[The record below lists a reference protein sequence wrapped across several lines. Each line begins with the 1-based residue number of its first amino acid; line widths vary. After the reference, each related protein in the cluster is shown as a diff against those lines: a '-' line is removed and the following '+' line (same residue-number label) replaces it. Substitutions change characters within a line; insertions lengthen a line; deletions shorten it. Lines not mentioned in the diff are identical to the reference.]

1 MEGSAVYLSFARR
14 GASPPPQDVQVETHL
29 SQVGGA
35 SLSRSRG
42 RANGTENPVGCHPWR
57 ENEEGVKIIPAQNYA
72 GVDTCSVRR
81 LLPKNIPL
89 FVRCCHCNHH
99 CQEYPTSTAGL
110 LLCKHAL

>member
-1 MEGSAVYLSFARR
+1 MEGSAVYLSFARL
-14 GASPPPQDVQVETHL
+14 GASRPPQDVQVETHL

-72 GVDTCSVRR
+72 GVDTT
-81 LLPKNIPL
+81 
-89 FVRCCHCNHH
+89 
-99 CQEYPTSTAGL
+99 QERVNVNQKREAL
-110 LLCKHAL
+110 HAAKSSSRHQSASGG